1 MKKIDY
7 STKTKEELIKLLE
20 QKDNIIKE
28 NKKYGLV
35 WNEEKIPEKVVEDCK
50 NNLPVLE
57 IIKDKALNSNS
68 NNSKRNNDDINNNI
82 DNNENIDI
90 TDNNNNR
97 NNKYNKTINHLLIE
111 GDNYHVLNCLNYTH
125 KNKIDLIYIDP
136 PYNTGNK
143 DFIYN
148 DNFVNKE
155 DSYRHSKWL
164 NFMYKRL
171 IAAKELLKDDGVIFI
186 SIDDNEQANLKL
198 LCDRVFGENGFIGTI
213 PNKVRT
219 GKNDVSFNFSQ
230 DYDWIVCY
238 TKCKNK
244 KKKLFKRDIERK
256 YYKSEDY
263 PNDEWRLNPIT
274 TQRTI
279 KERPNSNF
287 TMINPKNGQEFPVNP
302 NRSWAVTKD
311 TFIKYYKAGKI
322 IFPGDYNFLKISSP
336 ALRVFKSEEIK
347 KNGED
352 FSITSISSDL
362 LQNNKELKSTDL
374 MSSAGTKEIIEIFGE
389 KIFSN
394 PKPIKLIKLLIEL
407 SCNKNSIILD
417 FFCGSGTTAQAVLE
431 LNAEDGGNR
440 KCIVCTNNE
449 NGICENVTYPRIK
462 KVMEKLDSNKLDNII
477 NNINTDINTNNT
489 NNNSSNNSSSNIF
502 HYLKTALIPIKL
514 DLNNI
519 SDKEKLDFTLKAN
532 SLIQIKEDIYNDVFV
547 KSNWY
552 QVFNDAIVDNNNDN
566 NNNKDNNNNINIQN
580 NNNSNTAN
588 INNDYTKLL
597 SIYYRSNLNEFDN
610 MLNYIKEILNKNNI
624 KIKELIFY
632 IFSINTLDKQSY
644 DYVIN
649 YFKKYK
655 NIKVRIEDI
664 PEPALEVYRLLNIVA
679 NKELE

>member
-90 TDNNNNR
+90 TNNNNNR

-148 DNFVNKE
+148 DSFVNKE

-171 IAAKELLKDDGVIFI
+171 IAARELLKDDGVIFI

-244 KKKLFKRDIERK
+244 KKKLFKRNIERK

-279 KERPNSNF
+279 KERPNSDF
-287 TMINPKNGQEFPVNP
+287 TMINPRNGQEFPVNP

-462 KVMEKLDSNKLDNII
+462 KVMEKLDSNKLNNII
-477 NNINTDINTNNT
+477 NNNINTDINTNNT
-489 NNNSSNNSSSNIF
+489 NNSNNNFKNSSSDNNSSNDNDNKNNNIF

-552 QVFNDAIVDNNNDN
+552 QVFASVDY
-566 NNNKDNNNNINIQN
+566 
-580 NNNSNTAN
+580 S
-588 INNDYTKLL
+588 KLL
-597 SIYYRSNLNEFDN
+597 SIYYRSNLNEFDS
-610 MLNYIKEILNKNNI
+610 MLNYIKESLNKNNI
-624 KIKELIFY
+624 ENNNNKVKELIFY

-649 YFKKYK
+649 YFKDYD
-655 NIKVRIEDI
+655 IKVRIEDI

>member
-1 MKKIDY
+1 MVDY
-7 STKTKEELIKLLE
+7 STKTKDELIELL
-20 QKDNIIKE
+20 KSRDKTIKE

-35 WNEEKIPEKVVEDCK
+35 WDDEKIPEKVVEDCK

-57 IIKDKALNSNS
+57 LINDKTLSLNTN
-68 NNSKRNNDDINNNI
+68 
-82 DNNENIDI
+82 
-90 TDNNNNR
+90 T
-97 NNKYNKTINHLLIE
+97 NNKETINHLLIE
-111 GDNYHVLNCLNYTH
+111 GDNYHSLNCLNYTH

-148 DNFVNKE
+148 DTFVNKE

-171 IAAKELLKDDGVIFI
+171 KTAKNLLKDEGVIFI

-198 LCDRVFGENGFIGTI
+198 LCDNVFGEDSFVGTI

-244 KKKLFKRDIERK
+244 RKKLFKRNIERK
-256 YYKSEDY
+256 YYKSKDY

-287 TMINPKNGQEFPVNP
+287 TMINPKNGQKFPVNP

-311 TFIKYYKAGKI
+311 TFLKYYKDGKI
-322 IFPGDYNFLKISSP
+322 VFPGDYDFLKISNP

-347 KNGED
+347 KSGED

-362 LQNNKELKSTDL
+362 LQNNKTLKSTDL
-374 MSSAGTKEIIEIFGE
+374 MSLAGTKEIIEIFGE

-394 PKPIKLIKLLIEL
+394 PKPINLIKLLIEL
-407 SCNKNSIILD
+407 SCNKSATILD

-431 LNAEDGGNR
+431 LNEEDGGNR

-462 KVMEKLDSNKLDNII
+462 KVMEKLEVNNKE
-477 NNINTDINTNNT
+477 NNKQEETLNNK
-489 NNNSSNNSSSNIF
+489 NNNF
-502 HYLKTALIPIKL
+502 YYLKTALIPIEL

-519 SDKEKLDFTLKAN
+519 TDKEKIDFTLKAD
-532 SLIQIKEDIYNDVFV
+532 SLIQIKED
-547 KSNWY
+547 
-552 QVFNDAIVDNNNDN
+552 VFNDLYVKKYLYRIFTND
-566 NNNKDNNNNINIQN
+566 
-580 NNNSNTAN
+580 
-588 INNDYTKLL
+588 DYSKIL
-597 SIYYRSNLNEFDN
+597 SIYYSINLNEFDN
-610 MLNYIKEILNKNNI
+610 MLSFLKEQILKNKN
-624 KIKELIFY
+624 IKELIFY
-632 IFSINTLDKQSY
+632 IFSINTLDKESY
-644 DYVIN
+644 NYVIN
-649 YFKKYK
+649 YFKDYK
-655 NIKVRIEDI
+655 KIKVRIEDI
-664 PEPALEVYRLLNIVA
+664 PEPVLEVYKMLNVVI
-679 NKELE
+679 NK